1 MRTNGQ
7 HNTSSPQWPM
17 HMRWDRQRS
26 NPDLHRMAEEYGK
39 CWNPTHWHRLTQ
51 GYYDGFEDA
60 RTEYKRRYDEEL
72 AATKERHR
80 AEIEE
85 LKANWIPPDEAEE
98 AIQKIYA
105 LRKERDELFESMD
118 LLRKIGF
125 PAIKQEKLF
134 ERFNRCAKKAMN
146 SSNPWTCFAKRSNVG
161 MLGAFGQKFR
171 GYFLRFGVEHPNNPL
186 AKSTSWSSSIG
197 PIGGTSNCTPG

>member
-72 AATKERHR
+72 AAT
-80 AEIEE
+80 
-85 LKANWIPPDEAEE
+85 
-98 AIQKIYA
+98 
-105 LRKERDELFESMD
+105 
-118 LLRKIGF
+118 
-125 PAIKQEKLF
+125 
-134 ERFNRCAKKAMN
+134 MN
-146 SSNPWTCFAKRSNVG
+146 SLNPWTCFAKLDFPRSSRRSYSKG
-161 MLGAFGQKFR
+161 LSGAQR
-171 GYFLRFGVEHPNNPL
+171 RR
-186 AKSTSWSSSIG
+186 
-197 PIGGTSNCTPG
+197 